1 MCTARA
7 KEGEQRNV
15 LLLCCIWANGNA
27 APTTTKKE
35 ARSSRS
41 LVGGTAAR
49 ARWRAERN
57 MHLWLTYSDVE

>member
-27 APTTTKKE
+27 APTTKKE